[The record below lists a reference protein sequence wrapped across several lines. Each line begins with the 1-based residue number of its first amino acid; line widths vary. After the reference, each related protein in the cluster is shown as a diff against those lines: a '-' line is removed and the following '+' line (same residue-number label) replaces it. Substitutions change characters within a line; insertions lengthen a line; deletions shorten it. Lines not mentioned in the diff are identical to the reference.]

1 MRVLLVTDIFSPAI
15 GGPATFVDRLGRW
28 LAARGHSVTVL
39 CSSESRT
46 DPGDG
51 DRPFRVVRV
60 PLANRYQYELEI
72 RSRLLGLMGTHR
84 RVLVNGLD
92 RYVMDA
98 SRLLGRRFVLKVVG
112 DVLWEAARNRGLTNA
127 DPEVFQAEASR
138 LYPAAWRA
146 RAAVLRR
153 ARAVVVPSEYLAS
166 LVRGWGAPDLR
177 LHVIPNATPVEAAP
191 TPRQTSDRGLR
202 VSFVG
207 RLVNWKGVETLLL
220 AAASADQLSV
230 SIAGDGPAG
239 PLLESLAQ
247 QLAIGDRVRFLG
259 RCTPEQIACLL
270 DRTDVLVLPS
280 LYEGMS
286 HTLLEAMSRGVPC
299 VVSSCGGNLE
309 VLSPGVNGL
318 VVPPGEPERLRAILV
333 ELAGDRDRLAGLA
346 AGAAT
351 RARDFSID
359 RMGMAYEQLMGPGI

>member
-1 MRVLLVTDIFSPAI
+1 MRVLLVTDIFPPAI

-28 LAARGHSVTVL
+28 LALRGHSVTVL

-46 DPGDG
+46 DPRDDG
-51 DRPFRVVRV
+51 RPFRVVRV
-60 PLANRYQYELEI
+60 PLANRYQYELEV
-72 RSRLLGLMGTHR
+72 RSRLLVLMGSHR
-84 RVLVNGLD
+84 RILVNGLD
-92 RYVMDA
+92 RYVMA
-98 SRLLGRRFVLKVVG
+98 PSRLLRRRFVLKVVG

-127 DPEVFQAEASR
+127 DPEAFQAGASR
-138 LYPAAWRA
+138 LYPAAWRG

-153 ARAVVVPSEYLAS
+153 ARAVVVPSEYLAR
-166 LVRGWGAPDLR
+166 LVRGWGVPGLCV
-177 LHVIPNATPVEAAP
+177 HVIPNAAPVADGPAP
-191 TPRQTSDRGLR
+191 HQAPGPGLR

-220 AAASADQLSV
+220 AAAAADELSV

-239 PLLESLAQ
+239 PLLESLAR

-259 RCTPEQIACLL
+259 RCAPEQVASLL

-299 VVSSCGGNLE
+299 VVSSCAGNLE
-309 VLSPGVNGL
+309 VISPGVNGL
-318 VVPPGEPERLRAILV
+318 VVPPGDPAYLRAILV
-333 ELAGDRDRLAGLA
+333 ELARDRDRLARLA
-346 AGAAT
+346 AGAVA

-359 RMGMAYEQLMGPGI
+359 RMGQAYEQLVGSGI